1 MTSLKESTF
10 LDCTADQTQQGLEHF
25 FNSLRKRDG
34 ISRFRLRVPVRGA
47 TKYGLSLDREVL
59 IEARRARY
67 EGEVRERFEIAWM
80 PEGSVVFPRFEGT
93 LAIGDNSD
101 SGRSCIELDGSYTP
115 PFDGTGKIFDA
126 VIGHQIAQST
136 AREFLKDLKSA
147 IEAQLSP

>member
-1 MTSLKESTF
+1 M
-10 LDCTADQTQQGLEHF
+10 
-25 FNSLRKRDG
+25 
-34 ISRFRLRVPVRGA
+34 
-47 TKYGLSLDREVL
+47 YGLSLDREVL